1 MSPREGERGKKK
13 LPRRNAIIT
22 FIFSPSAVLEEKTS
36 CACGRRDLCLSLP
49 LSLQTCRLWQS
60 QAAAAE
66 EEAEFPAGGDESMQR
81 ERGGGREHIN
91 VISPQSSFEKMEI
104 GNKIK

>member
-1 MSPREGERGKKK
+1 MP
-13 LPRRNAIIT
+13 
-22 FIFSPSAVLEEKTS
+22 
-36 CACGRRDLCLSLP
+36 LSLA

-91 VISPQSSFEKMEI
+91 VISPQSSFEKI
-104 GNKIK
+104 NRNDRKAFGNKRKESKPSQDLGCNLKTVTKDKVLTNIKGVFL